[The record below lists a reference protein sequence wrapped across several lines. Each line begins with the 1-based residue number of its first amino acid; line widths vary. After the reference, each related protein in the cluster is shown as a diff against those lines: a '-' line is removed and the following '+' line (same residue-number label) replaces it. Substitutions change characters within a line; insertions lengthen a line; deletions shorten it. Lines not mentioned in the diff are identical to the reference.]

1 MNLLRTAIESEFAC
15 RLGWALVHSLWLGF
29 VCAAVLMAGMV
40 ILRRRSANARYLCA
54 CAAMLLLL
62 SASAAMYFLASVP
75 KKPQAGM
82 ATPAGA
88 ASPRETPL
96 LPAPRIHHVDPPS
109 SAGPIPEH
117 DKPASPAAVL
127 PPEEPVGAPSGVPA
141 SSPRPLF
148 ARAAESI
155 EPALP
160 WVVMAWMVGVVLA
173 ALWQMSSWL
182 SAMRIRR
189 LASLPD
195 HSGLAETAA
204 RLARLLGLSRPAK
217 VLQSMILKTPAVIGL
232 LRPVILLP
240 ASLCT
245 ALPPAQLEAI
255 LLHELAHIRRMDYL
269 VNLLQTLVETLLF
282 YHPAVWYISSRIRL
296 ERENCCDDIT
306 IAHCDDATLYADA
319 LASTAAAA
327 KASASFATHGKRRP
341 RKPATAISAD
351 GGKLLPRIRRILG
364 QSDQQPARSTLL
376 STAIALSL
384 VLALIALPLALSVAA
399 PNTPTQPAATG
410 AANQHTWTLPELSF
424 LAWQEDQPAMAVNAV
439 PRAWRPDGQLADSPD
454 EQRTL
459 RSVQGM
465 RCSGPDPPSRFLQL
479 WFFHPEAD
487 NRSTIK
493 CTLRDDQGRTLQ
505 GQPAAPF
512 GWRVQEGWLL
522 ICLPAAPSQ
531 QPVPPAINIELQYAV
546 GPWQEIGSVSP
557 TDESPSLP
565 GLFSVVLGPDQ
576 RAEPG
581 APGTSIAFQ
590 RTAGQADAAQY
601 SFVAITNDGK
611 ELASRA
617 TYSWELKDNVVR
629 EAHFFASPISAIKS
643 VSARRRALQAVT
655 FRNVSIEPGVRT
667 NPSVQRETPESPAT
681 QPAAPGGLR
690 SRDLSGTWAGDRDGV
705 KARIVFRGDDDASWR
720 IEAPRA
726 TIGAS
731 LKLVDDQQSGTV
743 GLRLDHFASATGKH
757 GSTVIG
763 KLERNASGPLSLTI
777 LPAAAELESDYQ
789 PASQIP
795 LQKIS
800 ASSSTGPTTQA
811 SSDTILWGGVVEGR
825 QYGISLDREGRECR
839 LGDRLALKF
848 HVRNAGQEAIEET
861 VYPAGGQ
868 WSISHTNENGTQAI
882 HILPMSSPSSR
893 PATWAVPTSADH
905 LLPPLGSDPRI
916 VRIAPGQA
924 VAVGQIELNLPKPAE
939 AAALFAAVKPGQC
952 IIRYQHHIP
961 GTFAYQ
967 PPISG
972 PLVINVLPATSSQ
985 PATQSATGK
994 VAHAT
999 NLASER
1005 WGPAT
1010 EGLTARLQCDKLV
1023 WATKEAVVVQV
1034 DLRNMGKADWTFP
1047 LTQQGLDIEV
1057 DGEEYEWDGPVENP
1071 GQTIG
1076 PAQAVAGILVVLDG
1090 HWVKKGAPATK
1101 LVLGRGKH
1109 CVRVKFSA
1117 VPVNGTDEVDV
1128 FSNRV
1133 SFWVLPADYA
1143 DQVAKQSEQ
1152 FIKAV
1157 INITQLGEANARVE
1171 VFDPVRM
1178 RELLAFFPDLGRKS
1192 GTAAGWE
1199 AGGTIELTKRDATT
1213 TKIVLSGN
1221 DNLNTWSA
1229 GQGDWSVCGD
1239 FLAYFTKLQQT
1250 ATQPATQ
1257 PATATTS
1264 VPATQ
1269 AASIASAA
1277 RSAELDRREAASMQL
1292 GELIS
1297 NGRIDEALAFYR
1309 RQIVPDRLPQLGE
1322 ALKGAG
1328 RGLEMLE
1335 LYHEYLLTPPPPPDD
1350 SYPLTYNR
1358 LGRTEELFR
1367 QIMEVAEGQATA
1379 KRLEEKIAAA
1389 PHEAW
1394 PHLRLGYLRW
1404 CMGERA
1410 KALAEFNR
1418 YAELWGEPSAGW
1430 LGWLADLCRQA
1441 GLAEQAIAY
1450 YKRAL
1455 EAPFTD
1461 EDVRAASSMSAVLR
1475 TPETIR
1481 SDAKARLLMGL
1492 AATYRSIQRWPEAQ
1506 QCYEQVLELAP
1517 PTAQA
1522 DAQKALAEVFKAQGK
1537 RNPLIDQLE
1546 GQLKTDPKNAD
1557 LHARL
1562 AVLLLAAGES
1572 QQGID
1577 HYRQASNA
1585 APERLEHRLNLAD
1598 ALLAVGKAKEALEEY
1613 AATLKAAAGQDSPT
1627 GRRGD
1632 MNVTPE
1638 MVLGRLRR
1646 LDDRT
1651 ELQDDLLKLYR
1662 SILEFDQAGAQ
1673 WKPSEY
1679 TIRNV
1684 LQRIAD
1690 ILSRRA
1696 DYAGIVDLWLEH
1708 RKDAPTIARDQ
1719 IRRYLNR
1726 LDSLDSLIARLG
1738 KLSEVDVAEV
1748 SCRFILGDALA
1759 AAGRAQ
1765 DALAVYEDLSRQ
1777 HPNDESVRRELAAIY
1792 DKMGQHQLALRQNEA
1807 LLKLY
1812 PSGSEQYTRTL
1823 GLVAGLN
1830 LRMGNRTEAARQYR
1844 EALKFDPLN
1853 ANYLKGLRDA
1863 DGEAVPA
1870 TTPAAT
1876 QPAADEKAALRT
1888 QAGELLAKNHYDQA
1902 AEVFRR
1908 ILVSRPTDVEAMVML
1923 GKCYLQGGQKEKVV
1937 AAFERAYQMRRWS
1950 NTNYDIRQQLE
1961 RLYQE
1966 SEAKDKL
1973 LALYTED
1980 RDWQSVRQLYKNQPE
1995 KYTQFLNDQLRKNAG
2010 DVQLRFCLAEDALD
2024 RNKPNEAQP
2033 ILEQLEAEMT
2043 KDGPVSAERLADGFE
2058 RLDQSA
2064 HALKLLDAAAY
2075 AQRPDPNDWLGSRF
2089 MRLYAKTGQP
2099 AKVMEVCARRLQKD
2113 PHGYRTIRIAEEIAE
2128 YAATNAQG
2136 RALLEA
2142 FMKDPGEGI
2151 VPKVATRFAGAVRA
2165 KLGQTFATTHP
2176 ASGPGAINP
2185 VDMLKQG
2192 RVVAVPAQARTLLDY
2207 LDALAASAGTAVDQ
2221 SFRSARPLPAPKL
2234 VREQGPALELLAEA
2248 LTGLPVTL
2256 EFSQEGYWMLYEQGD
2271 PSARCSLAA
2280 SGGAIFTLSNGG
2292 LLRKSDGKLSGMGH
2306 LLFDSALKPHIVGVG
2321 MFPRTVQVGEDQAG
2335 NAAPA
2340 AGNAASPFDPSGMVS
2355 FCLNKQPAETKT
2367 IPMLK
2372 LAIDVA
2378 VCTQWKTLTSDAL
2391 DAAQPMLLKDPT
2403 CTATIGPAETI
2414 DSAGK
2419 KFLKIHVTINGRQK
2433 WEPRIEFITSH
2444 GKTLAWSN
2452 VSRSRSQDKAEYNLQ
2467 VRLDALTPSA
2477 LKLVIHLP
2485 DKVEVVPVD
2494 LVFKDVPILDKG
2506 R

>member
-1 MNLLRTAIESEFAC
+1 MNLLKTAIESEFAC
-15 RLGWALVHSLWLGF
+15 RLGWALVHSLWMGI

-88 ASPRETPL
+88 ASPCETPL

-117 DKPASPAAVL
+117 DKPASPATVL
-127 PPEEPVGAPSGVPA
+127 PPKEPVGAPSGVPA

-282 YHPAVWYISSRIRL
+282 YHPAVWYISSRIRI

-306 IAHCDDATLYADA
+306 IAHCGDATLYADA

-327 KASASFATHGKRRP
+327 SASTSLTPHHNRRP

-364 QSDQQPARSTLL
+364 LSDQQPARSALL
-376 STAIALSL
+376 STAIALSV
-384 VLALIALPLALSVAA
+384 VLALIALPLTLSIAA
-399 PNTPTQPAATG
+399 PNATSPSATSGTATQPATHPAEQDRERSRERPLAFSARDIRDFYEKNLSLFTLPEQVRVKRIIAPTLQAAQEARARALKGENFDSLIAEYFIPYFATFALTGKAGAPNKHLVCSGWEDRKHLNAGGLDRLAVGEMSEPFQLPGGPEYYVGIITAERRLGVLPLSDVADKVYAHLCDKLRDRVKVAHPIDMGAWTTEGSPEAYSQYLELARQLAKAGASEDAAGAALLALQYKSQSKRMSDLEQFPEEETLLNAGIDLARYYRGMMNRENVDGNSDCGIAAQRLIAIDGAKAVPFLLRQLDYDASSEFVCHLLAKIGDSSAIPALRKSLSSDQLSVLHFSVADGQQSISAVYPVRIAAMEALEKLGVRTQGIKVSVGPRIPASGPVPSWVQKWQDSTQPATQSTTSAPATQPAATG
-410 AANQHTWTLPELSF
+410 AASQHTWTLPELSF

-465 RCSGPDPPSRFLQL
+465 RCSGPDPQSRFLQL

-505 GQPAAPF
+505 GQPADPF

-546 GPWQEIGSVSP
+546 GPWEEDGSLSP
-557 TDESPSLP
+557 Q
-565 GLFSVVLGPDQ
+565 DQ
-576 RAEPG
+576 RPNLLG
-581 APGTSIAFQ
+581 LSSIVFGQDSLRRAYIEA
-590 RTAGQADAAQY
+590 RREAGPLATLQY
-601 SFVAITNDGK
+601 TFTAITDNEKEVASNGINSWTRDGVTT
-611 ELASRA
+611 ER
-617 TYSWELKDNVVR
+617 Y
-629 EAHFFASPISAIKS
+629 FFDLPLTAIK
-643 VSARRRALQAVT
+643 VVTARRRALQAVT
-655 FRNVSIEPGVRT
+655 FRNVSIEPCVRT
-667 NPSVQRETPESPAT
+667 KPSVQRDTPKSPAT

-690 SRDLSGTWAGDRDGV
+690 SRDLSGTWAGERDGV
-705 KARIVFRGDDDASWR
+705 KARIVFRGDDDASCR

-731 LKLVDDQQSGTV
+731 LKLVDDQQSDTV

-789 PASQIP
+789 PVSQIP

-848 HVRNAGQEAIEET
+848 HVRNAGLEAIEET

-1010 EGLTARLQCDKLV
+1010 EGLNARLQCDKLV

-1076 PAQAVAGILVVLDG
+1076 PAQALAGIVVVLDG
-1090 HWVKKGAPATK
+1090 HWVKKGTPATK
-1101 LVLGRGKH
+1101 LALDRGKH
-1109 CVRVKFSA
+1109 YIRVTFSA
-1117 VPVNGTDEVDV
+1117 VPVNGADEVDV

-1152 FIKAV
+1152 FTKAV

-1171 VFDPVRM
+1171 VSGQAEM

-1257 PATATTS
+1257 PAT
-1264 VPATQ
+1264 
-1269 AASIASAA
+1269 
-1277 RSAELDRREAASMQL
+1277 
-1292 GELIS
+1292 
-1297 NGRIDEALAFYR
+1297 
-1309 RQIVPDRLPQLGE
+1309 
-1322 ALKGAG
+1322 K
-1328 RGLEMLE
+1328 
-1335 LYHEYLLTPPPPPDD
+1335 H
-1350 SYPLTYNR
+1350 
-1358 LGRTEELFR
+1358 
-1367 QIMEVAEGQATA
+1367 
-1379 KRLEEKIAAA
+1379 
-1389 PHEAW
+1389 
-1394 PHLRLGYLRW
+1394 
-1404 CMGERA
+1404 
-1410 KALAEFNR
+1410 
-1418 YAELWGEPSAGW
+1418 
-1430 LGWLADLCRQA
+1430 
-1441 GLAEQAIAY
+1441 
-1450 YKRAL
+1450 
-1455 EAPFTD
+1455 
-1461 EDVRAASSMSAVLR
+1461 
-1475 TPETIR
+1475 
-1481 SDAKARLLMGL
+1481 
-1492 AATYRSIQRWPEAQ
+1492 
-1506 QCYEQVLELAP
+1506 
-1517 PTAQA
+1517 
-1522 DAQKALAEVFKAQGK
+1522 
-1537 RNPLIDQLE
+1537 
-1546 GQLKTDPKNAD
+1546 
-1557 LHARL
+1557 
-1562 AVLLLAAGES
+1562 
-1572 QQGID
+1572 
-1577 HYRQASNA
+1577 
-1585 APERLEHRLNLAD
+1585 
-1598 ALLAVGKAKEALEEY
+1598 
-1613 AATLKAAAGQDSPT
+1613 
-1627 GRRGD
+1627 
-1632 MNVTPE
+1632 
-1638 MVLGRLRR
+1638 
-1646 LDDRT
+1646 
-1651 ELQDDLLKLYR
+1651 
-1662 SILEFDQAGAQ
+1662 
-1673 WKPSEY
+1673 
-1679 TIRNV
+1679 
-1684 LQRIAD
+1684 
-1690 ILSRRA
+1690 
-1696 DYAGIVDLWLEH
+1696 
-1708 RKDAPTIARDQ
+1708 
-1719 IRRYLNR
+1719 
-1726 LDSLDSLIARLG
+1726 
-1738 KLSEVDVAEV
+1738 
-1748 SCRFILGDALA
+1748 
-1759 AAGRAQ
+1759 
-1765 DALAVYEDLSRQ
+1765 
-1777 HPNDESVRRELAAIY
+1777 
-1792 DKMGQHQLALRQNEA
+1792 
-1807 LLKLY
+1807 
-1812 PSGSEQYTRTL
+1812 
-1823 GLVAGLN
+1823 
-1830 LRMGNRTEAARQYR
+1830 
-1844 EALKFDPLN
+1844 
-1853 ANYLKGLRDA
+1853 
-1863 DGEAVPA
+1863 
-1870 TTPAAT
+1870 
-1876 QPAADEKAALRT
+1876 
-1888 QAGELLAKNHYDQA
+1888 
-1902 AEVFRR
+1902 
-1908 ILVSRPTDVEAMVML
+1908 
-1923 GKCYLQGGQKEKVV
+1923 
-1937 AAFERAYQMRRWS
+1937 
-1950 NTNYDIRQQLE
+1950 
-1961 RLYQE
+1961 
-1966 SEAKDKL
+1966 
-1973 LALYTED
+1973 
-1980 RDWQSVRQLYKNQPE
+1980 
-1995 KYTQFLNDQLRKNAG
+1995 
-2010 DVQLRFCLAEDALD
+2010 
-2024 RNKPNEAQP
+2024 
-2033 ILEQLEAEMT
+2033 
-2043 KDGPVSAERLADGFE
+2043 
-2058 RLDQSA
+2058 
-2064 HALKLLDAAAY
+2064 
-2075 AQRPDPNDWLGSRF
+2075 
-2089 MRLYAKTGQP
+2089 
-2099 AKVMEVCARRLQKD
+2099 
-2113 PHGYRTIRIAEEIAE
+2113 
-2128 YAATNAQG
+2128 
-2136 RALLEA
+2136 
-2142 FMKDPGEGI
+2142 
-2151 VPKVATRFAGAVRA
+2151 
-2165 KLGQTFATTHP
+2165 
-2176 ASGPGAINP
+2176 
-2185 VDMLKQG
+2185 
-2192 RVVAVPAQARTLLDY
+2192 
-2207 LDALAASAGTAVDQ
+2207 
-2221 SFRSARPLPAPKL
+2221 
-2234 VREQGPALELLAEA
+2234 
-2248 LTGLPVTL
+2248 
-2256 EFSQEGYWMLYEQGD
+2256 
-2271 PSARCSLAA
+2271 
-2280 SGGAIFTLSNGG
+2280 
-2292 LLRKSDGKLSGMGH
+2292 
-2306 LLFDSALKPHIVGVG
+2306 
-2321 MFPRTVQVGEDQAG
+2321 
-2335 NAAPA
+2335 
-2340 AGNAASPFDPSGMVS
+2340 
-2355 FCLNKQPAETKT
+2355 
-2367 IPMLK
+2367 
-2372 LAIDVA
+2372 
-2378 VCTQWKTLTSDAL
+2378 
-2391 DAAQPMLLKDPT
+2391 
-2403 CTATIGPAETI
+2403 
-2414 DSAGK
+2414 
-2419 KFLKIHVTINGRQK
+2419 
-2433 WEPRIEFITSH
+2433 
-2444 GKTLAWSN
+2444 
-2452 VSRSRSQDKAEYNLQ
+2452 
-2467 VRLDALTPSA
+2467 
-2477 LKLVIHLP
+2477 
-2485 DKVEVVPVD
+2485 
-2494 LVFKDVPILDKG
+2494 
-2506 R
+2506 